1 MGTYSALI
9 AFYPHQL
16 TRLNLTGALCRPVQ
30 RQEITDMTF
39 SISKAATVAL
49 MTSALAL
56 GACSKKAPEELPPA
70 PVSTPTPAPAP
81 APTAPTG
88 PVPGTQGHFEAA
100 VGSSSVIY
108 FDTDRFNID
117 STDAAA
123 LQAQAQ
129 YFARFPQLTFTIEG
143 HCDERGTREYNLAL
157 GERRANAAKNYLV
170 SLGVSPNRIRTVS
183 YGKER
188 PVALASTPAAWSQN
202 RRAASIII
210 N

>member
-1 MGTYSALI
+1 
-9 AFYPHQL
+9 
-16 TRLNLTGALCRPVQ
+16 
-30 RQEITDMTF
+30 MTF
-39 SISKAATVAL
+39 SVSKTATAVL
-49 MTSALAL
+49 LTSALAL
-56 GACSKKAPEELPPA
+56 GACSKKAPEELPPP
-70 PVSTPTPAPAP
+70 PVTTPAPTATP
-81 APTAPTG
+81 TPTAPTG
-88 PVPGTQGHFEAA
+88 ATVGTQAHFENA

-129 YFARFPQLTFTIEG
+129 YFARFPQLTFTVEG
-143 HCDERGTREYNLAL
+143 HADERGTREYNLAL
-157 GERRANAAKNYLV
+157 GERRANSAKNYLV
-170 SLGVSPNRIRTVS
+170 SLGVSADRIRTLS

-188 PVALASTPAAWSQN
+188 PVALASNETAWARN